1 MISKIDSDLKV
12 LNHHVYEYR
21 KGLRNLVLHT
31 LPMTLRNRAEERLRR
46 EGIPYL
52 VCPVSEHKVNIFF
65 GAADCIEVVARFGSR
80 KLNEFTAEED
90 FILGVM
96 LGYDRLAQCRR
107 YIRRRELSPKTVCC

>member
-1 MISKIDSDLKV
+1 MNSKIDSDLKV

-31 LPMTLRNRAEERLRR
+31 LPMTLRNRAEGRLRR
-46 EGIPYL
+46 DGIPYL
-52 VCPVSEHKVNIFF
+52 VYPVSEHKVNVFF

-107 YIRRRELSPKTVCC
+107 YIRRRELSEKVVYC